1 MGVIGACIGC
11 LFTLE
16 KDQWKL
22 PFFKPGNF
30 ILICLYILIPCRDY
44 KVLLFWWNILYIIVK
59 DWFEWGV
66 LQLPGCW
73 SKCSVNINISMIQA
87 RQIHSFVWS
96 IWVSYRRDENLFFQW
111 NVVHITVEVWCE
123 WSGLQLPPCWSKCSL
138 KIERHMMETN
148 PFFLLIIVSVFS
160 AWWEAIVSVEC
171 W

>member
-96 IWVSYRRDENLFFQW
+96 IWLSYRSDENLLFKC

-123 WSGLQLPPCWSKCSL
+123 WSGLQLPRCWSKCSL
-138 KIERHMMETN
+138 KIERHMMQTY
-148 PFFLLIIVSVFS
+148 PFFLLIIVSVLS
-160 AWWEAIVSVEC
+160 ALWEALVSVEC
-171 W
+171 